1 MTDWKPLKKSI
12 EVGVRNGGIK
22 MAEEIKKEEV
32 KQEVAT
38 KERVNMVANLSE
50 GIYSSSDTFNLAY
63 QMAKGLSQST
73 LVPQQFQNNA
83 ANCLIALEQSNRLN
97 ISPMAVMQNLYIVQ
111 GKPSFSSSFIIG
123 LINASG
129 KYDMELQFDEEEKDG
144 KPYACTCWT
153 EKDGRKVTGIK
164 ITMDM
169 AEKEGWSKKNGSK
182 WVTIPQ
188 VMLRYRAASFFARM
202 NCPELS
208 IGLYSKEELD
218 DFTPIKKGKATL
230 NDVLSE
236 DEVYVGEVVE

>member
-1 MTDWKPLKKSI
+1 
-12 EVGVRNGGIK
+12 
-22 MAEEIKKEEV
+22 MAEEVKEVKNEVAEKKEH
-32 KQEVAT
+32 
-38 KERVNMVANLSE
+38 VNMVASLEN
-50 GIYSSSDTFNLAY
+50 GIYSSSDTFQLAY

-73 LVPQQFQNNA
+73 LVPQQFQNNP

-123 LINASG
+123 LINASQ

-182 WVTIPQ
+182 WLTIPQ

-218 DFTPIKKGKATL
+218 DFTPAQQKGKASL
-230 NDVLSE
+230 NEILVE
-236 DEVYVGEVVE
+236 DDDLVVVD

>member
-1 MTDWKPLKKSI
+1 
-12 EVGVRNGGIK
+12 

-32 KQEVAT
+32 KQEVAV

-73 LVPQQFQNNA
+73 LVPQQFQNNP

>member
-1 MTDWKPLKKSI
+1 MS
-12 EVGVRNGGIK
+12 
-22 MAEEIKKEEV
+22 EEIKKEEV

-38 KERVNMVANLSE
+38 KERVNMVANLAD

-73 LVPQQFQNNA
+73 LVPQTFQNNP

-153 EKDGRKVTGIK
+153 ELNGRKVTGIK

-169 AEKEGWSKKNGSK
+169 AEKEGWLKKNGSK
-182 WVTIPQ
+182 WQTMPQ

-218 DFTPIKKGKATL
+218 DFPTQKKSKASR
-230 NDVLSE
+230 NDVLADDDLVVISE
-236 DEVYVGEVVE
+236 VTDEV

>member
-1 MTDWKPLKKSI
+1 
-12 EVGVRNGGIK
+12 

-32 KQEVAT
+32 KTEVAV

-73 LVPQQFQNNA
+73 LVPQQFQNNP

-111 GKPSFSSSFIIG
+111 NKPSFSSSFIIG

-218 DFTPIKKGKATL
+218 DFAPIKKSKASL

-236 DEVYVGEVVE
+236 DEVYVGEVIE

>member
-1 MTDWKPLKKSI
+1 MS
-12 EVGVRNGGIK
+12 
-22 MAEEIKKEEV
+22 EEIKKEEV
-32 KQEVAT
+32 KQEVAKT
-38 KERVNMVANLSE
+38 ERVNMVANLAE

-73 LVPQQFQNNA
+73 LVPQQFQNNP

-182 WVTIPQ
+182 WLTIPQ

-218 DFTPIKKGKATL
+218 DFTPIKKSKASL
-230 NDVLSE
+230 NDVLADDEDLVVVSE
-236 DEVYVGEVVE
+236 VDE

>member
-1 MTDWKPLKKSI
+1 
-12 EVGVRNGGIK
+12 

-32 KQEVAT
+32 KQEVAV

-182 WVTIPQ
+182 WLTIPQ

>member
-1 MTDWKPLKKSI
+1 MS
-12 EVGVRNGGIK
+12 
-22 MAEEIKKEEV
+22 EEMKKEDAKQEQ

-38 KERVNMVANLSE
+38 KERVNMVANLAD

-73 LVPQQFQNNA
+73 LVPQQFQNNP

-182 WVTIPQ
+182 WITIPQ

-218 DFTPIKKGKATL
+218 DFAPIKKSKASL
-230 NDVLSE
+230 NDVLADDAIVCE
-236 DEVYVGEVVE
+236 VVDEV

>member
-1 MTDWKPLKKSI
+1 
-12 EVGVRNGGIK
+12 
-22 MAEEIKKEEV
+22 MADEIKKDEQ

-38 KERVNMVANLSE
+38 KERVNMVANLAD
-50 GIYSSSDTFNLAY
+50 GIYSSSDTFNLAC

-73 LVPQQFQNNA
+73 LVPQQFQNNP

-169 AEKEGWSKKNGSK
+169 ADKEGWTKKNGSK
-182 WVTIPQ
+182 WLTIPQ

-218 DFTPIKKGKATL
+218 DFPTPRANGNKASL
-230 NDVLSE
+230 NEILA
-236 DEVYVGEVVE
+236 DEEADIEFKEV

>member
-1 MTDWKPLKKSI
+1 MS
-12 EVGVRNGGIK
+12 
-22 MAEEIKKEEV
+22 EEIKKEEI

-38 KERVNMVANLSE
+38 KERVNMVANLAD

-73 LVPQQFQNNA
+73 LVPQTFQNNP

-153 EKDGRKVTGIK
+153 ELNGRKVTGIK

-169 AEKEGWSKKNGSK
+169 AEKEGWLKKNGSK
-182 WVTIPQ
+182 WQTMPQ

-208 IGLYSKEELD
+208 IGLYTKEELD
-218 DFTPIKKGKATL
+218 DIFTSIKKSKASL
-230 NDVLSE
+230 NDILADDADVI
-236 DEVYVGEVVE
+236 VGEVVE

>member
-1 MTDWKPLKKSI
+1 
-12 EVGVRNGGIK
+12 
-22 MAEEIKKEEV
+22 MAEEVKNEV
-32 KQEVAT
+32 TTTEK
-38 KERVNMVANLSE
+38 RNMVASLEN
-50 GIYSSSDTFNLAY
+50 GIYSSSDTFQLAY

-73 LVPQQFQNNA
+73 LVPQQFQNNP

-169 AEKEGWSKKNGSK
+169 ADKEGWTKKNGSK
-182 WVTIPQ
+182 WITIPQ

-218 DFTPIKKGKATL
+218 DFPSQKPSKASL
-230 NDVLSE
+230 NEILADDDV
-236 DEVYVGEVVE
+236 VIVGEVVE

>member
-1 MTDWKPLKKSI
+1 MS
-12 EVGVRNGGIK
+12 
-22 MAEEIKKEEV
+22 EEIKKEEV
-32 KQEVAT
+32 KQEVAV
-38 KERVNMVANLSE
+38 KENRNMVASLEN
-50 GIYSSSDTFNLAY
+50 GIYSSSDTFQLAF

-73 LVPQQFQNNA
+73 LVPQQFQNNP

-111 GKPSFSSSFIIG
+111 GKPSFSSSFVIG

-208 IGLYSKEELD
+208 IGLYTKEELD
-218 DFTPIKKGKATL
+218 DFPTQKKSKASL
-230 NDVLSE
+230 NDILAE
-236 DEVYVGEVVE
+236 DDMVVCEVVE

>member
-1 MTDWKPLKKSI
+1 
-12 EVGVRNGGIK
+12 
-22 MAEEIKKEEV
+22 MAEEIKNEEKKEI
-32 KQEVAT
+32 AT
-38 KERVNMVANLSE
+38 KERVNMVATLDN

-63 QMAKGLSQST
+63 QMAKGMSQST
-73 LVPQQFQNNA
+73 LVPQTFQNNP

-182 WVTIPQ
+182 WNTIPQ

-218 DFTPIKKGKATL
+218 DFPSANGGKKGKASL
-230 NDVLSE
+230 NTILADEPDVIIVESE
-236 DEVYVGEVVE
+236 E

>member
-1 MTDWKPLKKSI
+1 MS
-12 EVGVRNGGIK
+12 
-22 MAEEIKKEEV
+22 EEIKKEEV
-32 KQEVAT
+32 KTEVAV

-73 LVPQQFQNNA
+73 LVPQQFQNNP

-218 DFTPIKKGKATL
+218 DFTSIKKGKASL

-236 DEVYVGEVVE
+236 DEVYVGEVIE

>member
-1 MTDWKPLKKSI
+1 MS
-12 EVGVRNGGIK
+12 
-22 MAEEIKKEEV
+22 EEIKKEEV
-32 KQEVAT
+32 KTEVAV

>member
-1 MTDWKPLKKSI
+1 MS
-12 EVGVRNGGIK
+12 
-22 MAEEIKKEEV
+22 EEIKKEEV

-73 LVPQQFQNNA
+73 LVPQTFQNNP

-144 KPYACTCWT
+144 KPYACTCWA
-153 EKDGRKVTGIK
+153 ELNGRKVTGIK

-169 AEKEGWSKKNGSK
+169 AEKEGWLKKNGSK
-182 WVTIPQ
+182 WQTMPQ

-218 DFTPIKKGKATL
+218 DIFTPIKKSKASL
-230 NDVLSE
+230 NDILADDDADVI
-236 DEVYVGEVVE
+236 VGEVVE

>member
-1 MTDWKPLKKSI
+1 MS
-12 EVGVRNGGIK
+12 
-22 MAEEIKKEEV
+22 EEIKKEEV

-38 KERVNMVANLSE
+38 VEKRNMVASLEN
-50 GIYSSSDTFNLAY
+50 GIYSSSDTFQLAF

-218 DFTPIKKGKATL
+218 DFTPIKKGKASL

-236 DEVYVGEVVE
+236 DEVYVGEVIE

>member
-1 MTDWKPLKKSI
+1 MS
-12 EVGVRNGGIK
+12 
-22 MAEEIKKEEV
+22 EEIKKEEV
-32 KQEVAT
+32 KNEVVEK
-38 KERVNMVANLSE
+38 KERVNMVATLEN

-63 QMAKGLSQST
+63 QMAKGLAQST
-73 LVPQQFQNNA
+73 LVPQQFQNNP
-83 ANCLIALEQSNRLN
+83 ANCLIALEQANRLN
-97 ISPMAVMQNLYIVQ
+97 ISPLVCMQNLYVVS

-218 DFTPIKKGKATL
+218 DFTPIKKGKASL
-230 NDVLSE
+230 NDVLLE
-236 DEVYVGEVVE
+236 NEVYVGEVVE

>member
-1 MTDWKPLKKSI
+1 
-12 EVGVRNGGIK
+12 

-32 KQEVAT
+32 KQEVAV

-73 LVPQQFQNNA
+73 LVPQQFQNNP

-218 DFTPIKKGKATL
+218 DFTPIKKGKASL

>member
-1 MTDWKPLKKSI
+1 
-12 EVGVRNGGIK
+12 

-32 KQEVAT
+32 KQEVAV
-38 KERVNMVANLSE
+38 KENRNMVASLEN
-50 GIYSSSDTFNLAY
+50 GIYSSSDTFQLAF

-73 LVPQQFQNNA
+73 LVPQQFQNNP

-111 GKPSFSSSFIIG
+111 GKPSFSSSFVIG

-218 DFTPIKKGKATL
+218 DFTPVKQSKASL
-230 NDVLSE
+230 NEILVE
-236 DEVYVGEVVE
+236 DDLVVVD

>member
-1 MTDWKPLKKSI
+1 MS
-12 EVGVRNGGIK
+12 
-22 MAEEIKKEEV
+22 EEIKKEA
-32 KQEVAT
+32 KNEVAT
-38 KERVNMVANLSE
+38 TEKKESRNMVASLEN
-50 GIYSSSDTFNLAY
+50 GIYSSSDTFQLAF

-73 LVPQQFQNNA
+73 LVPQQFQNNP

-153 EKDGRKVTGIK
+153 ELDGRKVTGIK

-169 AEKEGWSKKNGSK
+169 ADKEGWTKKNGSK
-182 WVTIPQ
+182 WVTMPQ

-218 DFTPIKKGKATL
+218 DFAPVKSNKASL
-230 NDVLSE
+230 NEVLADDE
-236 DEVYVGEVVE
+236 DLVVVD